1 MDATEKLRNLI
12 LAPYIIK
19 ATALIGKRRVT
30 GGNMFRHQIATMGI
44 FLITNSLIITYYS
57 KPLLST
63 TCSKIL
69 IPLRMKSEP
78 LIIRQIR

>member
-1 MDATEKLRNLI
+1 MDATEKLRNLV

-44 FLITNSLIITYYS
+44 IFDYKLFDN
-57 KPLLST
+57 
-63 TCSKIL
+63 
-69 IPLRMKSEP
+69 
-78 LIIRQIR
+78 